1 MSDPRAG
8 GIAILDF
15 GSQYTQL
22 IARRVREQ
30 GVYAAVLPWDTDETT
45 LRQHTPRGLVL
56 SGGPRSV
63 YEEGAPSLPPS
74 VLASRLPVLGICYGL
89 QLLAAAL
96 GGEVAPASEREY
108 GRAQIERRGRSAL
121 FAELPDELVVWMSHG
136 DRLAR
141 APAGFRTLAQ
151 TANSPYAAIG
161 DEGRGLYGLQFHPEV
176 AHTPQGRAILRNFIF
191 AICGCRGG
199 WSPASFIADALSAI
213 RARVGEERVLLGL
226 SGGVDSAV
234 TASLLQRAVGDQ
246 LTAIFVDNGLL
257 RAGEREEVCEAFGG
271 LGNLQL
277 EVVDARAKFLGALR
291 GITDP
296 EQKRKVIGA
305 VFIDCFAEAARA
317 AETKQDARFLRRL
330 AAAKCQHAPHSAG
343 TRFLR
348 PRSAGTRF
356 LAQGTIYPDIIE
368 SAASSAAARS
378 IKSHHNVGGLPAD
391 LQFEL
396 IEPLSDLFKDEVRA
410 VGEELGLPAEFV
422 WRQPFPGPGLAVRC
436 LGEVSEERLVKLRAA
451 DAIFRAELGREG
463 LLRRGTAQAF
473 AVLLPVR
480 SVGVQG
486 DVRSWEEVIALRA
499 VTSEDFMT
507 ADWARLDASLLARV
521 SERIVNEVRGV
532 NRVVYDITSKPPG
545 TIEWE

>member
-45 LRQHTPRGLVL
+45 LRQHAPRGLVL

-74 VLASRLPVLGICYGL
+74 VLVSRLPVLGICYGL

-141 APAGFRTLAQ
+141 PPAGFRTLAQ
-151 TANSPYAAIG
+151 TANSPYAAVG

-317 AETKQDARFLRRL
+317 AEAEQDARSLRRL
-330 AAAKCQHAPHSAG
+330 AAAKCQHAPH
-343 TRFLR
+343 
-348 PRSAGTRF
+348 SAGTRF

-486 DVRSWEEVIALRA
+486 DMRSWEEVVALRA